1 MDNIVTISEPRIE
14 SLENIDLTDSATQ
27 IIYGIWLERNGSG
40 FMRTNVGSTTNIY
53 FLKLE

>member
-40 FMRTNVGSTTNIY
+40 FMRTNVGSTPNIY